1 MCTTAIR
8 EYLLSLNTRDN
19 NGVNSVERKESIVVG
34 AAAALVLYT
43 LALTAFGP
51 LASSVIMNNKTV
63 SSSGSVKGVGVGVYS
78 DQACTSAISSISWG
92 IINPGSNANK
102 TIYVRNEGN
111 TAATLS
117 MTTSNWN
124 PTNASSY
131 MTLSW
136 NYGGQSLN
144 VSQVVQVKLTLAVS
158 ASVSGITNFS
168 FDITITASG

>member
-1 MCTTAIR
+1 MK
-8 EYLLSLNTRDN
+8 
-19 NGVNSVERKESIVVG
+19 RKESIVAG
-34 AAAALVLYT
+34 AAVALVLYT

-51 LASSVIMNNKTV
+51 LVSSAIMNNKTV
-63 SSSGSVKGVGVGVYS
+63 SSNGSVKGVGVGVYW
-78 DQACTSAISSISWG
+78 DQPCTNTISSISWG
-92 IINPGSNANK
+92 TLDPGSNVNK
-102 TIYVRNEGN
+102 TIYIRNEGN

-136 NYGGQSLN
+136 NYGGQTLSVN
-144 VSQVVQVKLTLAVS
+144 QVVQVKLTL
-158 ASVSGITNFS
+158 SVSSSVTGITNFS